1 MQCKLSSH
9 VKKIYKKI
17 TDEENGFT
25 ETFVM
30 QEHYYNN
37 IYMYKTYNVYIYC
50 TYQPIYYLIFSLHER
65 GKCMLNLIVM
75 IHAAIVFLCFSG
87 ILH

>member
-9 VKKIYKKI
+9 VKKNYKKI

-37 IYMYKTYNVYIYC
+37 ICIKRIMYIYC